1 MRKSKT
7 QFEKNVEK
15 ILKPY
20 FYLLVEIEEMPN
32 ITEKEIV
39 NTQSFKDILNVC
51 KIIKKPIYYVAKKN
65 SYNFILYDRKNTY
78 LYTIKNT
85 DQVSSLLDKET
96 DIELLS
102 ETIRFQPVKDDE
114 EVL

>member
-1 MRKSKT
+1 MKKNKSK
-7 QFEKNVEK
+7 FEKEVEK

-20 FYLLVEIEEMPN
+20 FYLLVEMEDMPN
-32 ITEKEIV
+32 LSEKEIV

-65 SYNFILYDRKNTY
+65 SYNFVLFDKKNNY

-85 DQVSSLLDKET
+85 DQVSSILDKEP
-96 DIELLS
+96 DVELLS
-102 ETIRFQPVKDDE
+102 ETIRFQPIIDDE
-114 EVL
+114 EIL